1 MKTTARIIII
11 LVLVALAAALGRNI
25 YSQASKFKEIYQTE
39 SKVRILSK
47 ENQELEN
54 KLKREKDT
62 FFLEKQARDKL
73 GYQRWGEVLYVVDA
87 KEKQAKD
94 TEDKSREN
102 WQKWV
107 GLILN

>member
-25 YSQASKFKEIYQTE
+25 YSQASKFKEIYQAE
-39 SKVRILSK
+39 SKVRTLSK
-47 ENQELEN
+47 ENQELED

-87 KEKQAKD
+87 KERRAQETK
-94 TEDKSREN
+94 EESREN

-107 GLILN
+107 DLILN